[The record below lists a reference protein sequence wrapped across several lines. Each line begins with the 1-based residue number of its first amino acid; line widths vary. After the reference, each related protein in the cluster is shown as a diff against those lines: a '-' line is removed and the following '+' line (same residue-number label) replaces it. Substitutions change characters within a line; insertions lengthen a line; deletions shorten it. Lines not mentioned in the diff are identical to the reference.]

1 MLDRV
6 ALVTGA
12 SRGIG
17 RAVALRLAREGLPVA
32 VNFVR
37 GAEDAK
43 ETVSLVEQAGGEGFP
58 VQGDITS
65 SEAVDDMF
73 DEVEEAFGPVGILV
87 NNAGVREDALALRM
101 DDDAFRRVVDT
112 DLFGPFAC
120 CRRALRS
127 MVGRRAGKIVNV
139 SSVAAL
145 VGSPGQCNY
154 AAAKAGLIALTRSL
168 AREVGGRGINVNAV
182 APGLVSTD
190 LTTSLPTTRFDALVD
205 ATVTGR
211 AGTPEEVAEAVAYL
225 CSDAA
230 SYVNGTVLVIDGGM
244 TA

>member
-1 MLDRV
+1 MPDAV

-17 RAVALRLAREGLPVA
+17 RAVALRLAEGGLPVA
-32 VNFVR
+32 VNYVR
-37 GAEDAK
+37 DLEAAK
-43 ETVSLVEQAGGEGFP
+43 ETVARIEQAGGEALP
-58 VQGDITS
+58 IQADITS
-65 SEAVDDMF
+65 SEEIDAMF
-73 DEVEEAFGPVGILV
+73 DEVEEALGPVGVLV
-87 NNAGVREDALALRM
+87 NNAGVRNDALALRM
-101 DDDAFRRVVDT
+101 DDDAFRSVVDI

-120 CRRALRS
+120 SRRALRS
-127 MVGRRAGKIVNV
+127 MLVRRAGTIVNI
-139 SSVAAL
+139 SSVAGL
-145 VGSPGQCNY
+145 TGSPGQCNY

-168 AREVGGRGINVNAV
+168 AREVGGHGINVNAI

-190 LTTSLPTTRFDALVD
+190 LTSSLSRGRFDALVD
-205 ATVTGR
+205 ATANGR
-211 AGTPEEVAEAVAYL
+211 PGTPEEVADAVAYL